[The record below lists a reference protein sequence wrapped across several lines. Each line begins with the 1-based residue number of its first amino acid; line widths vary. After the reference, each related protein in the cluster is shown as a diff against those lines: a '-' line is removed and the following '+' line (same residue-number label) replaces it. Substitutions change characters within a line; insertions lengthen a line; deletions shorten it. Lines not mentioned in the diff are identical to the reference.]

1 MGEVMISRS
10 ESPDELYHWGVLG
23 MKWGVRRYQ
32 NKDGSL
38 TRAGS
43 RRYGSKDGALTK
55 SGKKHYEKDTAKL
68 KAERKVLKAKAR
80 TQKKMDKLK
89 DLKDE
94 VDDLKKADKEAK
106 TGESREEKRKRLLES
121 TDAKEIY
128 ENRNL
133 LSTAELNDRIYRIDT
148 EARLASKI
156 PQEKTGMD
164 YVNDK
169 MNRASNTLNN
179 ATNMF
184 QKVDNAYSTVT
195 KSAVGKTLAKKLGI
209 EPAKK
214 EFNLDDFWENRNK
227 KTNQEMQDT
236 RQRILN
242 EKIIEQEYNRRKEN
256 SGSGS
261 SSSTNT
267 STNSGSATNH
277 SSSNESAK
285 STNTA
290 SNSSS
295 NSGSSS
301 NANTNSSS
309 ESSRVFTGTVEGEGT
324 SRFRGFGNDYVD
336 NNPTWRDVSTKSS
349 EYAEVAKVGMNYIA
363 GYLPYNEKK

>member
-68 KAERKVLKAKAR
+68 KAERKVLKAKVR

-94 VDDLKKADKEAK
+94 VDDLKKADKEVK

-133 LSTAELNDRIYRIDT
+133 LTTAELNDRINRIDT

-156 PQEKTGMD
+156 PEQKTGLD
-164 YVNDK
+164 YVNQK
-169 MNRASNTLNN
+169 MNRASNTVNN
-179 ATNMF
+179 VTNMF
-184 QKVDNAYSTVT
+184 QKVDNAYSTVS
-195 KSAVGKTLAKKLGI
+195 KSAVGKALAKKLGL

-256 SGSGS
+256 SGSKTNNANTS
-261 SSSTNT
+261 SNSGSSTN
-267 STNSGSATNH
+267 N

-285 STNTA
+285 STNT
-290 SNSSS
+290 SNNSNS

-301 NANTNSSS
+301 NTSSNS
-309 ESSRVFTGTVEGEGT
+309 ESSKVFTGTVEGEGT

-336 NNPTWRDVSTKSS
+336 NNPTWRDVATKSS
-349 EYAEVAKVGMNYIA
+349 EYAEVARIGSQYIA

>member
-1 MGEVMISRS
+1 MGETEFVVSRS
-10 ESPDELYHWGVLG
+10 DDELSHHGILG
-23 MKWGVRRYQ
+23 MKWGVRRFQTKDGGLTNLGRKRYSD
-32 NKDGSL
+32 KDGSL
-38 TRAGS
+38 NKR
-43 RRYGSKDGALTK
+43 
-55 SGKKHYEKDTAKL
+55 GKKKYEKETAEL
-68 KAERKVLKAKAR
+68 KAEKKLLKNKAR

-133 LSTAELNDRIYRIDT
+133 LTTAELNDRINRIDT
-148 EARLASKI
+148 ESRLASKI
-156 PQEKTGMD
+156 PEQKTGLD
-164 YVNDK
+164 YVNQK
-169 MNRASNTLNN
+169 MNRASNTVNN
-179 ATNMF
+179 VTNIF
-184 QKVDNAYSTVT
+184 QKVDNAYSTIS
-195 KSAVGKTLAKKLGI
+195 KSAVGKALAKKLGI
-209 EPAKK
+209 ETPKK

-256 SGSGS
+256 SGSKTNNANTS
-261 SSSTNT
+261 SNSGSSTN
-267 STNSGSATNH
+267 N

-290 SNSSS
+290 NNSNS

-301 NANTNSSS
+301 NTSSNS
-309 ESSRVFTGTVEGEGT
+309 ESSKVFTGTVEGEGT

-336 NNPTWRDVSTKSS
+336 NNPTWRDMSTKTS
-349 EYAEVAKVGMNYIA
+349 EYVEVAKIGSQYIA

>member
-1 MGEVMISRS
+1 MGDTEFVVARS
-10 ESPDELYHWGVLG
+10 DDELYHHGILG
-23 MKWGVRRYQ
+23 MKWGVRRFQTKDGGLTNLGRKRYSD
-32 NKDGSL
+32 KDGSL
-38 TRAGS
+38 NKR
-43 RRYGSKDGALTK
+43 
-55 SGKKHYEKDTAKL
+55 GKKKYEQETAEL
-68 KAERKVLKAKAR
+68 KAEKKLLKNKAR

-89 DLKDE
+89 DLKNE
-94 VDDLKKADKEAK
+94 VDDLKEADEEAK
-106 TGESREEKRKRLLES
+106 KGESREEKRKRLLES

-156 PQEKTGMD
+156 PQEKTGLD
-164 YVNDK
+164 YVNDR

-195 KSAVGKTLAKKLGI
+195 RSGIGKVLAKKLGL

-214 EFNLDDFWENRNK
+214 EWDAEKLWEDRNK
-227 KTNQEMQDT
+227 MSNEEFQAFTKRLVNESVASSKMDDYTKRKNQSASEASSASNT
-236 RQRILN
+236 SS
-242 EKIIEQEYNRRKEN
+242 N
-256 SGSGS
+256 SGSF
-261 SSSTNT
+261 
-267 STNSGSATNH
+267 
-277 SSSNESAK
+277 NESAK

-301 NANTNSSS
+301 NTNTSSSS

-349 EYAEVAKVGMNYIA
+349 EYAEVARIGSQYIA

>member
-94 VDDLKKADKEAK
+94 VDDLNKADKEAK

-121 TDAKEIY
+121 TDAKDIY

-133 LSTAELNDRIYRIDT
+133 LTTAELNDRINRIDT

-156 PQEKTGMD
+156 PEQKTGLD
-164 YVNDK
+164 YVNQK
-169 MNRASNTLNN
+169 MNRASNTVNN
-179 ATNMF
+179 VTNMF
-184 QKVDNAYSTVT
+184 QKVDNAYSTVS
-195 KSAVGKTLAKKLGI
+195 KSAVGKVLSKKLGI
-209 EPAKK
+209 ETPKK
-214 EFNLDDFWENRNK
+214 EFNLDDFWENRNT
-227 KTNQEMQDT
+227 KTNQEMQDA

-256 SGSGS
+256 SGNK
-261 SSSTNT
+261 TN
-267 STNSGSATNH
+267 NANN
-277 SSSNESAK
+277 SNESTK
-285 STNTA
+285 SSNTA
-290 SNSSS
+290 SNSSN
-295 NSGSSS
+295 NSGSNS
-301 NANTNSSS
+301 NTNSNSRS
-309 ESSRVFTGTVEGEGT
+309 ESSKVFTGTVEGEGT
-324 SRFRGFGNDYVD
+324 SRFRGFGNDFVD
-336 NNPTWRDVSTKSS
+336 NNPTWKDVTTKST
-349 EYAEVAKVGMNYIA
+349 EYADVARIGSQYIA
-363 GYLPYNEKK
+363 GYLTYNEKKK